1 MMSEMNTHRFPI
13 YKLCLLPEVI
23 VISYIFQVHEAHIDH
38 DIIKSKMEIDPTTQM
53 DAGKC
58 HFIPQN
64 NLNNV

>member
-1 MMSEMNTHRFPI
+1 MF
-13 YKLCLLPEVI
+13 CLL
-23 VISYIFQVHEAHIDH
+23 SIFQVHEAHIDH

-53 DAGKC
+53 DAGKY